1 MNNLL
6 SFKGLQVTIL
16 TEKDV
21 SLKQNNIIGDFLIS
35 GKEVATILGYKNTAD
50 AVLRY
55 VYPEDKVT
63 VRNKNIKSGSAVRQ
77 LNNAGEVFIN
87 ESGMYSLIFHC
98 TLPQAKEFKR
108 WVTSVVLPMIR
119 KTGSYSV
126 TPQSQVIDEE
136 KIRLIVEKI
145 ALENMLDMKTN
156 KTLES
161 IKYLR
166 AHGLT
171 KAKSIELVRKSAKY
185 NIPLD
190 LVLDE
195 YLKEKSKIESQAIE
209 GKIKLAV
216 LSLVKLGYT
225 QQEAW
230 IKFAEVASKA
240 TGKDI
245 NKTKAYWHKSNTK
258 KTYMEIIKDLKIE
271 KESLTAINR
280 FVAAEKRRISKIMKT
295 A

>member
-6 SFKGLQVTIL
+6 SFKGTQVTIL
-16 TEKDV
+16 TDKDV
-21 SLKQNNIIGDFLIS
+21 SLKQNNIAGDFLIS
-35 GKEVATILGYKNTAD
+35 GKEVATALGYKNTAD

-55 VYPEDKVT
+55 VYPEDKAII
-63 VRNKNIKSGSAVRQ
+63 RNKNIKPTSSVRQ

-108 WVTSVVLPMIR
+108 WVTSEVLPMIR

-126 TPQSQVIDEE
+126 VQQSQVIDEE

-145 ALENMLDMKTN
+145 ALENMLNMKTD

-166 AHGLT
+166 AHGIT
-171 KAKSIELVRKSAKY
+171 KAKAIELTRKAAKY
-185 NIPLD
+185 NLSIE

-195 YLKEKSKIESQAIE
+195 YLKEKSKIEEQAIE
-209 GKIKLAV
+209 GKIKLAIV
-216 LSLVKLGYT
+216 SLVKLGYT

-230 IKFAEVASKA
+230 LKFAEVASKA

-245 NKTKAYWHKSNTK
+245 NKTKIYWQQSGAK
-258 KTYMEIIKDLKIE
+258 KTYIDIVKDMKIG

-280 FVAAEKRRISKIMKT
+280 FVAAEKRRISKIMKS